1 LIFRNVEIMMPTGE
15 HPWLSASPD
24 NGNPLRCTIEVMFCP
39 ECLTEYRAGFTRCSD
54 CDMEL
59 VHEIPDRKPVRKS
72 KCDSATNFLTGSSPK
87 FLATF
92 ISLGWIPAGL
102 LGLMVAEHLPH
113 NVRLP
118 FYALMIVAI
127 IYYRFVAGPRF
138 RKKCMQRSER

>member
-1 LIFRNVEIMMPTGE
+1 MPTGE

-72 KCDSATNFLTGSSPK
+72 KRDSATNFLTGSSPK
-87 FLATF
+87 FFATF

-102 LGLMVAEHLPH
+102 LGLMVAEKHGTGPRTELFRSEH
-113 NVRLP
+113 RFQHIRAARLVILKHESVRL
-118 FYALMIVAI
+118 
-127 IYYRFVAGPRF
+127 AGTAAAF
-138 RKKCMQRSER
+138 TFHHL